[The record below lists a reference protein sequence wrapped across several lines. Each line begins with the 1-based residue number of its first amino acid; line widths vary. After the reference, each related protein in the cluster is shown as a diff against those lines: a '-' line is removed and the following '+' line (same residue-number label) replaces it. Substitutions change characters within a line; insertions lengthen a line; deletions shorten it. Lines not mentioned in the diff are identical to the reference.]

1 MNLNL
6 KALSKINP
14 KGFNIIG
21 KVLFIKEIFIKRSSK
36 FLLEK
41 HTNQTIYNANFPSK
55 IKA

>member
-6 KALSKINP
+6 KALFKINP

-21 KVLFIKEIFIKRSSK
+21 IFFFIKEIFIKKSSK

-41 HTNQTIYNANFPSK
+41 HTNQIIYNVNFPSK